1 MVDWMEVGKLV
12 VSAIGG
18 GAVGAWFQGRNQD
31 RVERQRQRERAA
43 DLVGIATQLHVD
55 TAPKRVALQVKQM
68 NSEHPIRALM
78 ERHDEVRTQLWTLQA
93 WHRSPQVRAVAHRLP
108 QLMVASL
115 DRTGAYVT
123 VCLDKED
130 FDHEEGLEDAMHAYD
145 EVSRLL
151 GDLIRAVERG

>member
-1 MVDWMEVGKLV
+1 VDWIEVGKLA

-43 DLVGIATQLHVD
+43 ELVGIATQLHVD
-55 TAPKRVALQVKQM
+55 TAAKRVVRQVQHT
-68 NSEHPIRALM
+68 NSEHPMRALM
-78 ERHDEVRTQLWTLQA
+78 ARHDEVRTQLWTLQA
-93 WHRSPQVRAVAHRLP
+93 WHRSPQVRAVASRLP

-115 DRTGAYVT
+115 ESTSTYVN
-123 VCLDKED
+123 VCVEKDD
-130 FDHEEGLEDAMHAYD
+130 FDQEEGLEDAMRAYD

-151 GDLIRAVERG
+151 GDLARAVERG